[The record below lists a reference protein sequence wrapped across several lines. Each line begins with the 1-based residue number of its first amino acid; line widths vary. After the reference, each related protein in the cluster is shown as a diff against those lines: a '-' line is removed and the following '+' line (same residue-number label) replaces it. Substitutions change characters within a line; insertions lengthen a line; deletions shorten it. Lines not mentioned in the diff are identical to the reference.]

1 MRHEP
6 PPSGKR
12 VASGLNGFAD
22 PLNALPHRRCSWHK
36 SRTPGG
42 CHSVHEPLVNRSA
55 VFQAHEHSFRRVG
68 SEARDHEASRVLR
81 SVIGIY
87 AQLPIP
93 IEEAFKGMNGTT
105 TVYFTHAFVKSRTEM
120 YALPATDWIID
131 PMGGGKY
138 CSVTV
143 TASDE
148 TD

>member
-1 MRHEP
+1 MVERKRQVLEQGAP
-6 PPSGKR
+6 GRGKTKDKKR
-12 VASGLNGFAD
+12 PYRGKEIGRADLTASR
-22 PLNALPHRRCSWHK
+22 NAPAL
-36 SRTPGG
+36 
-42 CHSVHEPLVNRSA
+42 
-55 VFQAHEHSFRRVG
+55 HSFRRVG

-93 IEEAFKGMNGTT
+93 IEGAFRGMNGTI
-105 TVYFTHAFVKSRTEM
+105 TVCFTHAFVKSSTEI

-148 TD
+148 TGQGIG

>member
-1 MRHEP
+1 MYYHVVDVA
-6 PPSGKR
+6 GTKVKR
-12 VASGLNGFAD
+12 
-22 PLNALPHRRCSWHK
+22 
-36 SRTPGG
+36 PGG
-42 CHSVHEPLVNRSA
+42 CHSVHETLVDRSA
-55 VFQAHEHSFRRVG
+55 VFEAHEYSFRRVC

-93 IEEAFKGMNGTT
+93 IEGAFRGMNGTI
-105 TVYFTHAFVKSRTEM
+105 TVCFTHAFVKSSTEI

-148 TD
+148 TGQGIG